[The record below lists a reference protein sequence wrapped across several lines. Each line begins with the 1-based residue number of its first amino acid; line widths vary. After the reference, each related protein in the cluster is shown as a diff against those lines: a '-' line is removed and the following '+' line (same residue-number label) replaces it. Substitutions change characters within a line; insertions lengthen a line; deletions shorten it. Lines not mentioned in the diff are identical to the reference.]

1 MPRQSKAIH
10 RLIDWPVLVLMF
22 GLAMLIVALYRQS
35 AFSDPSP
42 LYSIEV
48 QSESENDLTC
58 LRKGVPLWSI
68 KPANRTPIER
78 GNLLRVIL
86 PQVTPGDTLALGKGV
101 WDTGLVHL
109 QMPPGVTM
117 IGWGKGQTT
126 ITNSHE
132 DQRNFCAFELARGC
146 AIKQMTLI
154 WKPKDDQIRGGQ
166 TVGLANPNGPPMVAA
181 SLEDVEAISYGG
193 AAGYWWGAGKGHKV
207 RAVRTDFIAGRWGC
221 VFGSGSADDSVTGE
235 FIGCSFTSD
244 FATYKGAGGD
254 MVDSVACLLR
264 GGGATFDGCRFTTKG
279 FGGTG
284 VKGDGN
290 ELPFKQALGLACS
303 SLGDRSLPIYGNG
316 KWPAATATNCTF
328 DVTPNGATTF
338 ADVQEYIGAVTCIGC
353 KGSGPGGSLIVSG
366 TVDVK

>member
-1 MPRQSKAIH
+1 MPRYKVDRH
-10 RLIDWPVLVLMF
+10 RRLDWPVIVLMF

-35 AFSDPSP
+35 ALSDPSP

-48 QSESENDLTC
+48 QSESDNDLTC
-58 LRKGVPLWSI
+58 LRKGLPLWSI
-68 KPANRTPIER
+68 KPAGRTPIER
-78 GNLLRVIL
+78 GNLLRTIL
-86 PQVTPGDTLALGKGV
+86 PQISAGDTLALGKGV

-132 DQRNFCAFELARGC
+132 NQRNFCSIELARGS
-146 AIKQMTLI
+146 AIKQMTLV
-154 WKPKDDQIRGGQ
+154 WKPKDELIRGGQ
-166 TVGLANPNGPPMVAA
+166 TVGLANPNGPPMVSAL
-181 SLEDVEAISYGG
+181 LEDVEAISHGG

-207 RAVRTDFIAGRWGC
+207 RALSTDFIAGRWGL
-221 VFGSGSADDSVTGE
+221 VFGSGSADDSVTGD

-244 FATYKGAGGD
+244 FGTYKGAGGD

-264 GGGATFDGCRFTTKG
+264 GGGATFDNCRFTTKG

-290 ELPFKQALGLACS
+290 ELPFKQALGLVTS
-303 SLGDRSLPIYGNG
+303 SLGDRNLPTYGNG
-316 KWPAATATNCTF
+316 VWPKAVATNCTF
-328 DVTPNGATTF
+328 NVTANGALMA
-338 ADVQEYIGAVTCIGC
+338 ADIQEHIGSVTAIGC
-353 KGSGPGGSLIVSG
+353 KGSGPGGSLVTSG
-366 TVDVK
+366 AVDVR